1 MFWISNCEL
10 KSKDPK
16 IIPLSNKTLSEKF
29 TSVRQYRLHVNRNS
43 VLPGTWRKTIPEVHK
58 NRYFVKIIYGLMQ
71 DVALFALLV
80 GENT

>member
-1 MFWISNCEL
+1 MNL
-10 KSKDPK
+10 NQK
-16 IIPLSNKTLSEKF
+16 IRKLSPLSNTTLSEKF
-29 TSVRQYRLHVNRNS
+29 TSVRQYGLHVNRNS

-71 DVALFALLV
+71 DVALFALSV